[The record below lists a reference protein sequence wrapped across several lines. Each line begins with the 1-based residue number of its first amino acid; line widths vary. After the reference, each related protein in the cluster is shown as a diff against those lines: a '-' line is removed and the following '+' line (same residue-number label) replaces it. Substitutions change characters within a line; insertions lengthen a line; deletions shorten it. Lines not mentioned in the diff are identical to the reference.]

1 MFDKLKREMVG
12 LNYIDTQIL
21 FLAIADAIQCRVIT
35 PA

>member
-12 LNYIDTQIL
+12 LSYIDTPML
-21 FLAIADAIQCRVIT
+21 FVATADASQCRVIT